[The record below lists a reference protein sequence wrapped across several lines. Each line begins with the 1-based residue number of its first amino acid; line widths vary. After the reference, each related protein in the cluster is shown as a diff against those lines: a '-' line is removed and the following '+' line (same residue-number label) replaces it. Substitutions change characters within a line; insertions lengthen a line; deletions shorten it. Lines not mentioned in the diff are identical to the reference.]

1 MDNWAKRKI
10 VEQNELAGYMATW
23 DVKPNKNRDNGFELP
38 SIYNAILTS
47 WDLEE
52 YTLTIIL

>member
-1 MDNWAKRKI
+1 MGK
-10 VEQNELAGYMATW
+10 EQKELAGYMATW
-23 DVKPNKNRDNGFELP
+23 DVKPNKNRDNGFQLP
-38 SIYNAILTS
+38 SIYNVILTS